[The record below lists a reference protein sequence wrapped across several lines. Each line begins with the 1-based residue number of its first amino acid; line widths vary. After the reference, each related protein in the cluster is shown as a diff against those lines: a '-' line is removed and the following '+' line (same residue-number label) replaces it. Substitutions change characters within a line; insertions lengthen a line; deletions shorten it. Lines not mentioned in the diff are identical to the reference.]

1 MKKIMHLFR
10 VWRRIASL
18 SLQDHTLTLWS
29 AGSFLIGKVVK
40 FVLFFIFLYS
50 VLLEA
55 GSLAGYT
62 REQIIVFFL
71 VFNIVDISSQ
81 SIFRGVYDFK
91 GEIISGN
98 FDYQLLKPLPS
109 FFRPLFG
116 KADIADMLTLIP
128 LWITFLYFVLKNGI
142 VENPAYYFIFGLAIL
157 QSMIVAFAFHLFVSG
172 IGVIST
178 EVDHIIWVYR
188 DLIGMGRFPTDIYS
202 KFIQFGLTFFVPVI
216 VLITIPA
223 KGLMG
228 ILTIPTMMICFTITV
243 VFLISSIWFWKK
255 SLGFYTSASS

>member
-1 MKKIMHLFR
+1 
-10 VWRRIASL
+10 
-18 SLQDHTLTLWS
+18 
-29 AGSFLIGKVVK
+29 
-40 FVLFFIFLYS
+40 
-50 VLLEA
+50 
-55 GSLAGYT
+55 
-62 REQIIVFFL
+62 
-71 VFNIVDISSQ
+71 
-81 SIFRGVYDFK
+81 
-91 GEIISGN
+91 
-98 FDYQLLKPLPS
+98 
-109 FFRPLFG
+109 
-116 KADIADMLTLIP
+116 
-128 LWITFLYFVLKNGI
+128 
-142 VENPAYYFIFGLAIL
+142 
-157 QSMIVAFAFHLFVSG
+157 MIVAFAFHLFVSG